1 MNATTPAPLQSSSGL
16 RCREVG
22 ERDIESI
29 VDLLTRGF
37 VVRSRDYWVLA
48 LDRLMRHPTP
58 PGLPKLGYLLEHDG
72 IPVGVVLLIFSVVPG
87 GAASVLRCNVSSWY
101 VEPAFR
107 SFASL
112 LVLRALKHKH
122 VTYMNISPAP
132 HTRATI
138 EAQGFS
144 RYCNGQLLAL
154 PIFSGKSPEI
164 SVQGIGSIPR
174 PDDEALAAEFDLLKT
189 HADLGCVCLWCTSGG
204 RAYPFAFLPR
214 RIAKGL
220 IPVVQLVYCRDHED
234 FVRFSRPIGR
244 YLTAR
249 GWPLVL
255 MDTPGP
261 IRGLFGKYFAGN
273 GPKYFKGPNPPRLGD
288 LAFTEG
294 ILFGP

>member
-189 HADLGCVCLWCTSGG
+189 HADLGCVCLWCTSEAAHLSFCISAATHRQRSHSRGAARLLPG
-204 RAYPFAFLPR
+204 PR
-214 RIAKGL
+214 RLCAVFQADWTLPDSTWLALGVDGHTRTNPR
-220 IPVVQLVYCRDHED
+220 PVRKVFCGQRTQI
-234 FVRFSRPIGR
+234 F
-244 YLTAR
+244 
-249 GWPLVL
+249 
-255 MDTPGP
+255 
-261 IRGLFGKYFAGN
+261 
-273 GPKYFKGPNPPRLGD
+273 
-288 LAFTEG
+288 
-294 ILFGP
+294 